1 MFDPIVKM
9 KIWDLEIDVMKEA
22 CLTKL
27 IYLPRREDYGGRI
40 WSEDC
45 CTISGE

>member
-1 MFDPIVKM
+1 M
-9 KIWDLEIDVMKEA
+9 KIWDLESDVMKEA

-27 IYLPRREDYGGRI
+27 IYLSRREDYRGRI
-40 WSEDC
+40 WSEDY